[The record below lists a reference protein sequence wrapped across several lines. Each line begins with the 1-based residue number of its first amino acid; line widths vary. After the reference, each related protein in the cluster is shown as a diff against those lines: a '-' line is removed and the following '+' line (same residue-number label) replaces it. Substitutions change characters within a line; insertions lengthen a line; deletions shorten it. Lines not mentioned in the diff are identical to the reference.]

1 MSKDQDVGW
10 QKKYGKWLLGYCSEE
25 NRNHLKNRGLDNGIM
40 DKALKNKSL
49 TDAQLQRN
57 KKLTQTRY
65 VIERT
70 FGTMHLF
77 LVKSGRVTTPK
88 IRQKA

>member
-1 MSKDQDVGW
+1 
-10 QKKYGKWLLGYCSEE
+10 
-25 NRNHLKNRGLDNGIM
+25 M
-40 DKALKNKSL
+40 DKTLKNKSL

>member
-1 MSKDQDVGW
+1 
-10 QKKYGKWLLGYCSEE
+10 
-25 NRNHLKNRGLDNGIM
+25 M
-40 DKALKNKSL
+40 DKTLKNKFL

-77 LVKSGRVTTPK
+77 LVKSGRVTMPK

>member
-10 QKKYGKWLLGYCSEE
+10 QKKYGKCLLGYCSEE
-25 NRNHLKNRGLDNGIM
+25 NRNHLKNRGLGNGIM
-40 DKALKNKSL
+40 DKTLKNKSL

-65 VIERT
+65 VIEQT